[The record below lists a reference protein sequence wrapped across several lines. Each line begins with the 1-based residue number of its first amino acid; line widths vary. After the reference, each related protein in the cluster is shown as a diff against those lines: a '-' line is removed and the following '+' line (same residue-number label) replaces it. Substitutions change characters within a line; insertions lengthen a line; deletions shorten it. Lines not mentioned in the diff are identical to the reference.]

1 MPKRAPL
8 LESGDFP
15 KLAQVLP
22 MNRFRGLLH
31 GVLFSVGS
39 LCAAALA
46 LSTTTATAHAAD
58 GNTETIVFVRHGEK
72 PAQGYG
78 QLNCQGLNRALA
90 LPAVIAAKFGKPDL
104 IYAPDPSQ
112 QKDDSGHPY
121 YYIRPLATIEPTAIQ
136 FQMPVQTPYGF
147 AQIDQLGTTLVNP
160 ANRNKLIVVAWE
172 HKLIVKLLRQML
184 AAHGGNAADV
194 PKWQSDDFDSIY
206 IVRLDWQNGTARA
219 SFKHDQQGLNGRATD
234 CPCAALPGAA
244 PAANSA
250 ASGSAAH

>member
-1 MPKRAPL
+1 
-8 LESGDFP
+8 
-15 KLAQVLP
+15 

-31 GVLFSVGS
+31 GVLLSVGG
-39 LCAAALA
+39 LCAGSLA
-46 LSTTTATAHAAD
+46 LSAGAANAAE
-58 GNTETIVFVRHGEK
+58 GNTETIIFVRHGEK

-104 IYAPDPSQ
+104 IYAPDPGQ

-147 AQIDQLGTTLVNP
+147 AQIDQLGTALVNP

-172 HKLIVKLLRQML
+172 HKLIVKLLRQMM

-206 IVRLDWQNGTARA
+206 IVKLDWQSGTARA

-234 CPCAALPGAA
+234 CPCAALPGAST
-244 PAANSA
+244 AAAGSEASA
-250 ASGSAAH
+250 SAAH